1 MIQNS
6 KGTQKETLDKNKASQ
21 NMPWWVEAT
30 RCLFPIVT
38 EIPQHVG
45 RRKKKSGSFTTH
57 SFVVLV
63 SVLFSEMVGA
73 VRRGRTLL
81 SAPIAFQPAVTS
93 SFPWTTCVHS
103 ATAGWCHS
111 FEKR

>member
-30 RCLFPIVT
+30 RCLFPIAT

-45 RRKKKSGSFTTH
+45 RRKRRAAVLPPIHLLCLFQFYFGAAVFHLRVFEYMDSWFSFY
-57 SFVVLV
+57 
-63 SVLFSEMVGA
+63 
-73 VRRGRTLL
+73 L
-81 SAPIAFQPAVTS
+81 S
-93 SFPWTTCVHS
+93 PWRST
-103 ATAGWCHS
+103 
-111 FEKR
+111 